1 MNQTIE
7 AIEERETIQPAEI
20 NQRIGYSVII
30 AERHSSNIH
39 HIAEYIPG
47 CAQYRLKTV
56 CYQYFKTEDALNK
69 YCAGLSAGMIQDP
82 KTHTNCGR
90 KRFTFRERSKKRAPE
105 KPEPARVPEDL
116 AKIAEEAKAAGLSE
130 RQLLFCKEYM
140 HCRNATRSYMFAV
153 PTVKNANAV
162 AVGGSTILKAP
173 EVKAYLES
181 MGFQK

>member
-30 AERHSSNIH
+30 GERHDSNIH

-56 CYQYFKTEDALNK
+56 SFQYFKTEDALNK
-69 YCAGLSAGMIQDP
+69 YCAELNAGMIQDS
-82 KTHTNCGR
+82 KTHTKIGR
-90 KRFTFRERSKKRAPE
+90 KPFTFRKKREERAPE
-105 KPEPARVPEDL
+105 KPARIPEEP
-116 AKIAEEAKAAGLSE
+116 AKIAEEARTAGLSE

-140 HCRNATRSYMFAV
+140 LCRNATRAYMIAV
-153 PTVKNANAV
+153 PTVKNANA
-162 AVGGSTILKAP
+162 AGVGGSTLLKAP
-173 EVKAYLES
+173 EVKAYLAS
-181 MGFQK
+181 KGFNK